1 MVYSDLGVFVM
12 FCVFRGNVILFGV
25 MEDVFE
31 SSKFVRKF
39 NVFVEKIE
47 VVLLEGGV
55 LDNVC
60 DELWFFVVE

>member
-60 DELWFFVVE
+60 DEL